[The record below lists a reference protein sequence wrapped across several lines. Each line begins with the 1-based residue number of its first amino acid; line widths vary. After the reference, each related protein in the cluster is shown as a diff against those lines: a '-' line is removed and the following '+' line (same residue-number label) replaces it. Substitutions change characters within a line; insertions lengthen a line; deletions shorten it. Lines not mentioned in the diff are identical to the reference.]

1 MFLRRSYFFFFFAAA
16 FFFGAFFAAILEF
29 TSILF
34 LFTTI
39 AHLLTGKLFR

>member
-1 MFLRRSYFFFFFAAA
+1 L
-16 FFFGAFFAAILEF
+16 GF

-39 AHLLTGKLFR
+39 AHLLTGKPFLLEHF